1 MGRVLPFIVCLLSA
15 PTLSATVLLPAEFRE
30 VVAGSQV
37 IAHARVVDV
46 RSEWVDGRRQI
57 ETAVTA
63 EVLSYMKGD
72 TGRTL
77 TFKVP
82 GGQIGRYRS
91 ITVGAPQFRRGDEA
105 VLFLNTAGEPAGLQ
119 VFGLNQG
126 VFRVRQD
133 PISGRRVVI
142 TPPLVGTSDT
152 PQRVVRGAAAR
163 RPLELDAFGAQVR
176 AAMASQRGGAR

>member
-15 PTLSATVLLPAEFRE
+15 PALSATVLLPAEFRE

-37 IAHARVVDV
+37 IAHARVIEV

-57 ETAVTA
+57 ETVVTA
-63 EVLSYMKGD
+63 EVISNLKGE

-77 TFKVP
+77 SFKVP

-91 ITVGAPQFRRGDEA
+91 LTIGAPQFRPGEEA
-105 VLFLNTAGEPAGLQ
+105 VLFLNNAGEPGLQ

-133 PISGRRVVI
+133 QISGRRVVV

-163 RPLELDAFGAQVR
+163 RPMELDAFGAQVR
-176 AAMASQRGGAR
+176 AAMASQQGGAR